1 MLTRGPW
8 RPGVAITDHGGMTDQ
23 LRSRPQQAVGAPG
36 AEAEAGGSS
45 AASARAGGADGS
57 GGARTTRRGRP
68 GPEVVALVAATLLL
82 ALAFLAEPL
91 GWWGGNVH
99 QWLPPLSAH
108 FDPTVGWGL
117 LLAAPVALAVVVR
130 GPGLAASMRFGRL
143 AWATGAVGAL
153 WGVGNAAVRGW
164 QGGFVAPLSKDDE
177 YLSDVPR
184 VTSVLGALRVYTDRI
199 LLDAPGH
206 WETHSSGHPPLPL
219 FFYVGLERIGLGGAA
234 ASGIV
239 TALIASTGVVAVL
252 FALRTLGDERRARL
266 AAPFLALAPMV
277 VWTWISADGGFM
289 AVAAWGLALLAL
301 AATAPWGRRALVL
314 SLAAGLVLGVCLF
327 LSYGLILLAP
337 LAVAVLVA
345 ARTWRPLLP
354 AILAALVPVVL
365 FAAAGFWWVEAEQIL
380 VERYYQGKGRLR
392 QHSYWLW
399 GNLAVTAFV
408 LGPAAVA
415 GIGVAISRT
424 GAGVRERRWRAP
436 ATAGTADAT
445 TAGPAGTT
453 TTARP
458 TLAARVP
465 ALLDRLAIPPAG
477 WMALAGATAILVA
490 TATGLSKSETERIWL
505 PFMLWLVP
513 LTAWLPVRHQ
523 RAWLVAAA
531 AWTVAVSVVFR
542 TTW

>member
-1 MLTRGPW
+1 MGL
-8 RPGVAITDHGGMTDQ
+8 VTDQ
-23 LRSRPQQAVGAPG
+23 LRSRPQPPDAAPHGEGA
-36 AEAEAGGSS
+36 AGD
-45 AASARAGGADGS
+45 GGE
-57 GGARTTRRGRP
+57 GGRPVRRGRP
-68 GPEVVALVAATLLL
+68 GAETIALVAAALLL

-108 FDPTVGWGL
+108 FDPTLGWGL
-117 LLAAPVALAVVVR
+117 VLAVPVAVAVVVR
-130 GPGLAASMRFGRL
+130 GPALAASMRFGRL
-143 AWATGAVGAL
+143 AWVTGAVGAL

-219 FFYVGLERIGLGGAA
+219 FFYVGLDRIGLGGAA

-252 FALRTLGDERRARL
+252 FTLRTLGDERRARA

-301 AATAPWGRRALVL
+301 AATAPWGRRALAL

-337 LAVAVLVA
+337 LALAVLVA

-354 AILAALVPVVL
+354 AVVAALVPVAL
-365 FAAAGFWWVEAEQIL
+365 FAAGGFWWVEAEQTL
-380 VERYYQGKGRLR
+380 VVRYYQGKGELR
-392 QHSYWLW
+392 QHSYWWW

-415 GIGVAISRT
+415 GIGAALARV
-424 GAGVRERRWRAP
+424 GAGVRDRRWRVPMDDTTGAASSTGTTST
-436 ATAGTADAT
+436 ATATR
-445 TAGPAGTT
+445 PA
-453 TTARP
+453 
-458 TLAARVP
+458 LAARVP
-465 ALLDRLAIPPAG
+465 ALLDRLAVPPAG
-477 WMALAGATAILVA
+477 WMAIAGAVAILVA

-513 LTAWLPVRHQ
+513 LTAWLPARRQ
-523 RAWLVAAA
+523 RGWLIAAA

>member
-1 MLTRGPW
+1 MMGQ
-8 RPGVAITDHGGMTDQ
+8 VTDQ
-23 LRSRPQQAVGAPG
+23 LRSRPQPVD
-36 AEAEAGGSS
+36 AGTGTDTD
-45 AASARAGGADGS
+45 AGTCTAR
-57 GGARTTRRGRP
+57 RRRP
-68 GPEVVALVAATLLL
+68 GPEAVALVAAALLL
-82 ALAFLAEPL
+82 AAAFLAEPL

-108 FDPTVGWGL
+108 FDPTLGWGL
-117 LLAAPVALAVVVR
+117 MLAVPVALAVVVR
-130 GPGLAASMRFGRL
+130 GPALAATMRFRRL
-143 AWATGAVGAL
+143 VWATGAVGAL
-153 WGVGNAAVRGW
+153 WGAGNAAVRGW

-184 VTSVLGALRVYTDRI
+184 VTSVMGALRVYTDRI

-239 TALIASTGVVAVL
+239 TALIASTGVMAVL
-252 FALRTLGDERRARL
+252 ITLRALGDERRARL
-266 AAPFLALAPMV
+266 AAPFLTLAPMV

-314 SLAAGLVLGVCLF
+314 SLAAGLVLGTCLF
-327 LSYGLILLAP
+327 LSYGLVLLAP
-337 LAVAVLVA
+337 LALAVLVA
-345 ARTWRPLLP
+345 ARAWRPLLP
-354 AILAALVPVVL
+354 AAAAALVPVVL
-365 FAAAGFWWVEAEQIL
+365 FAAAGFWWVEAEQVL
-380 VERYYQGKGRLR
+380 VERYYQGKGELR
-392 QHSYWLW
+392 QHSYWIW

-415 GIGVAISRT
+415 GIGVALSRAS
-424 GAGVRERRWRAP
+424 AGVRERRWRADSSGET
-436 ATAGTADAT
+436 ATSTTPTAVDGRDTRVT
-445 TAGPAGTT
+445 TATRLTP
-453 TTARP
+453 
-458 TLAARVP
+458 AARVP
-465 ALLDRLAIPPAG
+465 ALLERLAVPPAG
-477 WMALAGATAILVA
+477 WMAIAGAVAILVA

-513 LTAWLPVRHQ
+513 LTAWLPARRQ

-531 AWTVAVSVVFR
+531 AWTIAISVVFR

>member
-1 MLTRGPW
+1 M
-8 RPGVAITDHGGMTDQ
+8 
-23 LRSRPQQAVGAPG
+23 
-36 AEAEAGGSS
+36 
-45 AASARAGGADGS
+45 
-57 GGARTTRRGRP
+57 
-68 GPEVVALVAATLLL
+68 PEVVALVVAAAVL

-91 GWWGGNVH
+91 GWWGGDVH

-108 FDPTVGWGL
+108 LDPTIGWGL
-117 LLAAPVALAVVVR
+117 VLAVPVAVAVVARGPALAATV
-130 GPGLAASMRFGRL
+130 RFGRL
-143 AWATGAVGAL
+143 VWATGAVGAL
-153 WGVGNAAVRGW
+153 WGVGNALVRGW
-164 QGGFVAPLSKDDE
+164 QGGIVAPLSMDDE

-199 LLDAPGH
+199 LLHVPGH

-219 FFYVGLERIGLGGAA
+219 FFYVGLDRIGLGGAA

-239 TALIASTGVVAVL
+239 TALIASTGVMAVL
-252 FALRTLGDERRARL
+252 LTLRALGDERRARL

-289 AVAAWGLALLAL
+289 AVGAWGLALLAL
-301 AATAPWGRRALVL
+301 AATAPWGRRALLL
-314 SLAAGLVLGVCLF
+314 SLAAGFVLGVCLF

-337 LAVAVLVA
+337 LALAVLVA
-345 ARTWRPLLP
+345 ARAWRPLLP
-354 AILAALVPVVL
+354 AILAALVPVAL
-365 FAAAGFWWVEAEQIL
+365 FAAGGFWWVEAEQTL
-380 VERYYQGKGRLR
+380 VVRYYQGKGELR
-392 QHSYWLW
+392 QHSYWIW

-415 GIGVAISRT
+415 GIGVALSR
-424 GAGVRERRWRAP
+424 AALGVREQRWRAP
-436 ATAGTADAT
+436 TASTGAA
-445 TAGPAGTT
+445 AAASAGTT
-453 TTARP
+453 ATITRP
-458 TLAARVP
+458 TLASRVP

-477 WMALAGATAILVA
+477 WMAIAGAAAILVA

-513 LTAWLPVRHQ
+513 LTAWLPADRQ

-531 AWTVAVSVVFR
+531 AWTVAIGVVFR

>member
-1 MLTRGPW
+1 MGR
-8 RPGVAITDHGGMTDQ
+8 VTDQ
-23 LRSRPQQAVGAPG
+23 LRSRPQPAAPR
-36 AEAEAGGSS
+36 ADTEAGGSS
-45 AASARAGGADGS
+45 ASAARAGGAGGS
-57 GGARTTRRGRP
+57 DGARAVRRGRP
-68 GPEVVALVAATLLL
+68 GPEAVALVVAALLL
-82 ALAFLAEPL
+82 AAAFLAEPL

-108 FDPTVGWGL
+108 VDPTVGWGL
-117 LLAAPVALAVVVR
+117 LLAVPVALGVVLR
-130 GPGLAASMRFGRL
+130 GPALAASMRFGRL

-153 WGVGNAAVRGW
+153 WGVGNALVRGW
-164 QGGFVAPLSKDDE
+164 QGGIVAPLSKDDE

-184 VTSVLGALRVYTDRI
+184 VTSVMGALRVYTDRI

-206 WETHSSGHPPLPL
+206 WQTHSSGHPPLPL
-219 FFYVGLERIGLGGAA
+219 FFYVGLDRIGLGGAA
-234 ASGIV
+234 ASGVV

-252 FALRTLGDERRARL
+252 ITLRALGDERRARL

-301 AATAPWGRRALVL
+301 AATAPWGRRALAL
-314 SLAAGLVLGVCLF
+314 SLAAGLVLGACLF

-354 AILAALVPVVL
+354 AAAAALVPVAA
-365 FAAAGFWWVEAEQIL
+365 FAAGGFWWVEAEQIL
-380 VERYYQGKGRLR
+380 VERYYQGKGDLR
-392 QHSYWLW
+392 QHSYWIW

-415 GIGVAISRT
+415 GVGVALSRAS
-424 GAGVRERRWRAP
+424 AGVRERRWRAAP
-436 ATAGTADAT
+436 TTPTGTTGAASATGTT
-445 TAGPAGTT
+445 PAGAT
-453 TTARP
+453 TTATRP

-477 WMALAGATAILVA
+477 WMAIAGAAAILAA

-513 LTAWLPVRHQ
+513 LTAWLPVRRQH
-523 RAWLVAAA
+523 AWLVAAV
-531 AWTVAVSVVFR
+531 AWTVAISVVFR